1 MNLTYHHCRR
11 IFKNF
16 YSRLTATLLSF
27 SPLHNST
34 DGFSRLSLYAFLHMS
49 TFFFCCQHRSLWTKL
64 GILWKVFNW
73 KRQSFDSFRNQPE
86 YSGENVQQATRAS
99 PSHRLEPL
107 IWSKYLHFF
116 LYFFTIQIKKTTT
129 LVYSF
134 RRNSFR
140 VAVHFRTFIHCVT
153 MRIFSLHCHCVSIAT
168 WLMNTPLAVRHRS

>member
-86 YSGENVQQATRAS
+86 YSGEKCATSNSCITEPSTRAAN
-99 PSHRLEPL
+99 LKQ
-107 IWSKYLHFF
+107 I
-116 LYFFTIQIKKTTT
+116 FT
-129 LVYSF
+129 F
-134 RRNSFR
+134 
-140 VAVHFRTFIHCVT
+140 
-153 MRIFSLHCHCVSIAT
+153 FSLLLHYSNKEDDDAR
-168 WLMNTPLAVRHRS
+168 LQFSKKFLSRRGAF